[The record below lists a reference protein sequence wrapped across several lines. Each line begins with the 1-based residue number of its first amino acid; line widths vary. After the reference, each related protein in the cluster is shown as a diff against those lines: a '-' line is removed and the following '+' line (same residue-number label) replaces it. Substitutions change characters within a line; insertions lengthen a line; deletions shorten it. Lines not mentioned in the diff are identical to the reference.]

1 MTTPDI
7 HLSTSAPLDPTD
19 LVELTY
25 VMPAGIAASF
35 QRATMP
41 ILDRL
46 YTSQPDTDFDLVR
59 FDSSTVTPPH
69 TGNYGPKD
77 AWDLDPI
84 TWDDIKLVCWV
95 VDNWTDTGR
104 ALAGGL
110 LEAHKIRTCDL
121 AEHVGYDKAVP
132 SAFRVMTNRLR
143 SIGRQPF
150 WFGDLSTKAD
160 PRGQQLHVEPDTI
173 PYAVVRAVFEAR
185 YPDDL
190 NGPSV

>member
-1 MTTPDI
+1 MT
-7 HLSTSAPLDPTD
+7 STNSHHPTSKPTDPTD
-19 LVELTY
+19 LVQLVY
-25 VMPAGIAASF
+25 LMPAGIAASF

-46 YTSQPDTDFDLVR
+46 YTSQPEVDFNLAT

-69 TGNYGPKD
+69 PGNYGPKD
-77 AWDLDPI
+77 AWALDPI
-84 TWDDIKLVCWV
+84 TWDDVKAVCWV

-110 LEAHKIRTCDL
+110 LQAHKIRTRDL
-121 AEHVGYDKAVP
+121 AEYVGYDKAVP
-132 SAFRVMTNRLR
+132 SAFRAMANRLR

-150 WFGDLSTKAD
+150 WFGDLTTKAH
-160 PRGQQLHVEPDTI
+160 PRGQEVRVEADSM

-185 YPDDL
+185 YPAYL
-190 NGPSV
+190 NAPDV